1 MVLFSHNCDAVLE
14 YDMLVFGGR
23 MLMPIIHTA
32 CLLLYVKDW
41 VLKPYIHMYNE
52 GNRQCFGSMWYLS
65 HVPKCMYQ
73 CVAIVQSQFWSL
85 GIVLAHVCLCVYQW
99 IYWYFTILI
108 VFSGIQCLQ
117 YLLCT
122 AGFLSYGTPGQTG
135 EGVEKQWNHV
145 ILVILR
151 WMFGMWKHEMVLG
164 CVIPSGKWYCVHRGR
179 QEWWCVGSHSISQ
192 PPVFCTVLHELI
204 THPKI
209 TQILSISWGFSSKV
223 AFCTT

>member
-1 MVLFSHNCDAVLE
+1 MFWE
-14 YDMLVFGGR
+14 
-23 MLMPIIHTA
+23 
-32 CLLLYVKDW
+32 
-41 VLKPYIHMYNE
+41 
-52 GNRQCFGSMWYLS
+52 
-65 HVPKCMYQ
+65 HVISQPCAKCMYQ
-73 CVAIVQSQFWSL
+73 CVAIIQRQFWCL

-99 IYWYFTILI
+99 IYWYCTILI

-179 QEWWCVGSHSISQ
+179 QEPILMVLCWFGNGSWRGLWLPDWKYFNSSPLNKMATILQ
-192 PPVFCTVLHELI
+192 
-204 THPKI
+204 KI
-209 TQILSISWGFSSKV
+209 TLNAFSWMKSFVFWLKFHWSLFLGVQLTITEHWFR
-223 AFCTT
+223 